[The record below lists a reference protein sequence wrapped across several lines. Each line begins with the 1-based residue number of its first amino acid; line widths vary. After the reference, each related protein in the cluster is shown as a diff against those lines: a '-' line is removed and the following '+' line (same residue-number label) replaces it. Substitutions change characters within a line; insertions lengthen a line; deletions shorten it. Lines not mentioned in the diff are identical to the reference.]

1 MKKKVD
7 IVIFG
12 DLSNIICRILVW
24 QMVKISKKNNIK
36 IAKFFN
42 TEKNKESLIINSI
55 KFFLVKL
62 FNPFNNSFFF
72 NNTGIFLKLFSG
84 LKIQNVED
92 INDNKFREILNSKK
106 YDYALSLCCNQ
117 IFKKKTIKCF
127 KKVINYHSSTI
138 PLYRGLNSTLWSIFF
153 NEKYTGYT
161 YHYVNSKIDSGKIIF
176 QDKFKIN
183 YQISYKKTEIF
194 KTIHAK
200 KSLEKVIKLILNNF
214 KGISFKKKGSYYG
227 KKDIK
232 KILIYKK
239 ISNIN
244 LIKKVISIWGGIVL
258 IKDNKKFFITRISES
273 GNISRISHY
282 PVIVYKMLS
291 FFKKLI

>member
-1 MKKKVD
+1 VKKKVD

-24 QMVKISKKNNIK
+24 QLVKISKKNNIK

-183 YQISYKKTEIF
+183 YKESYKKTEII
-194 KTIHAK
+194 KTLKAK

-214 KGISFKKKGSYYG
+214 KGISLKKKGSYYG
-227 KKDIK
+227 RKEIK
-232 KILIYKK
+232 KILTYKK
-239 ISNIN
+239 INNIN

-258 IKDNKKFFITRISES
+258 IKDNKKFVITKISDS
-273 GNISRISHY
+273 GNILRISHY
-282 PVIVYKMLS
+282 PVVVYKILK
-291 FFKKLI
+291 FIKN

>member
-24 QMVKISKKNNIK
+24 QIIKISKKNNIK
-36 IAKFFN
+36 IARFFN
-42 TEKNKESLIINSI
+42 TEKKKESLIINSI
-55 KFFLVKL
+55 KFFFVKL
-62 FNPFNNSFFF
+62 FNPCNNSFFF

-84 LKIQNVED
+84 LKIKNVED
-92 INDNKFREILNSKK
+92 INNNKFREILNSEK
-106 YDYALSLCCNQ
+106 YDYAFSLCCNQ

-183 YQISYKKTEIF
+183 YKDSYKKIEII
-194 KTIHAK
+194 KTLQAK
-200 KSLEKVIKLILNNF
+200 KSLGKVIKLILSNF
-214 KGISFKKKGSYYG
+214 KGISKKKKGSYYG
-227 KKDIK
+227 RKEIK
-232 KILIYKK
+232 KILTYKK
-239 ISNIN
+239 INNIN

-258 IKDNKKFFITRISES
+258 IKDNKKFFITKISDS
-273 GNISRISHY
+273 GNIIRISHY
-282 PVIVYKMLS
+282 PVIVYKMLK
-291 FFKKLI
+291 FIKN

>member
-24 QMVKISKKNNIK
+24 QMIKISKKNNIK

-62 FNPFNNSFFF
+62 FNPSNNSFFF

-183 YQISYKKTEIF
+183 YKESYKKTEII
-194 KTIHAK
+194 KTLKAK

-214 KGISFKKKGSYYG
+214 KGISLKKKGSYYG
-227 KKDIK
+227 RKEVK
-232 KILIYKK
+232 KILTYKK
-239 ISNIN
+239 INNIN

-258 IKDNKKFFITRISES
+258 IKDNKKFFITKISDS
-273 GNISRISHY
+273 GNILRISHY
-282 PVIVYKMLS
+282 PVVVYKILK
-291 FFKKLI
+291 FIKN

>member
-24 QMVKISKKNNIK
+24 QMIKISKKNNIK
-36 IAKFFN
+36 IVRFFN
-42 TEKNKESLIINSI
+42 TEKNKESLIANSI
-55 KFFLVKL
+55 KFFFIKL
-62 FNPFNNSFFF
+62 FNPFNNNIFF
-72 NNTGIFLKLFSG
+72 NNTGIFLKLFSN

-92 INDNKFREILNSKK
+92 INNNKFREILNSKK
-106 YDYALSLCCNQ
+106 HDYAFSLCCNQ

-138 PLYRGLNSTLWSIFF
+138 PSYRGLNSTLWSIFF

-183 YQISYKKTEIF
+183 YKESYKKTEII
-194 KTIHAK
+194 KTLKAK
-200 KSLEKVIKLILNNF
+200 ISLEKVIKLILNNF
-214 KGISFKKKGSYYG
+214 KGISLKKKGSYYG
-227 KKDIK
+227 RKEIK
-232 KILIYKK
+232 KILTYKK
-239 ISNIN
+239 INNIN

-258 IKDNKKFFITRISES
+258 IKDNKKFFITKISDS
-273 GNISRISHY
+273 GNILRISHY
-282 PVIVYKMLS
+282 PVIVYKMLK
-291 FFKKLI
+291 FIKN

>member
-24 QMVKISKKNNIK
+24 QMIKISKKNNIK
-36 IAKFFN
+36 IARFFN
-42 TEKNKESLIINSI
+42 TEKKKESLIINSI
-55 KFFLVKL
+55 KLFFVKL
-62 FNPFNNSFFF
+62 FNPSNNSFFF

-92 INDNKFREILNSKK
+92 INNNKFREILNSEK
-106 YDYALSLCCNQ
+106 YDYAFSLCCNQ

-183 YQISYKKTEIF
+183 YKESYKKIEII
-194 KTIHAK
+194 KTLQAK
-200 KSLEKVIKLILNNF
+200 KSLEKVIKLILSNF
-214 KGISFKKKGSYYG
+214 KGISLKKKGSYYG
-227 KKDIK
+227 RKEIK
-232 KILIYKK
+232 KILTYKK
-239 ISNIN
+239 INNIN

-258 IKDNKKFFITRISES
+258 IKDNKKFFITKISDS
-273 GNISRISHY
+273 GNIIRISHY
-282 PVIVYKMLS
+282 PVIVYKMLK
-291 FFKKLI
+291 FIKN

>member
-1 MKKKVD
+1 VKKKVD

-24 QMVKISKKNNIK
+24 QLVKISKKNNIK
-36 IAKFFN
+36 IDKFFN

-92 INDNKFREILNSKK
+92 INDNKFRKILNSKK
-106 YDYALSLCCNQ
+106 YDYAFSLCCNQ

-183 YQISYKKTEIF
+183 YKESYKKTEII
-194 KTIHAK
+194 KTLKAK
-200 KSLEKVIKLILNNF
+200 ISLEKVIKLILNNF
-214 KGISFKKKGSYYG
+214 KGISLKKKGSYYG
-227 KKDIK
+227 RKEIK
-232 KILIYKK
+232 KILTYKK
-239 ISNIN
+239 INNIN

-258 IKDNKKFFITRISES
+258 IKDNKKFFITKISDS
-273 GNISRISHY
+273 GNILRISHY
-282 PVIVYKMLS
+282 PVIVYKMLK
-291 FFKKLI
+291 FIKN

>member
-1 MKKKVD
+1 VKKKVD

-24 QMVKISKKNNIK
+24 QMIKISKKNNIK

-62 FNPFNNSFFF
+62 FNPSNNSFFF

-183 YQISYKKTEIF
+183 YKESYKKTEII
-194 KTIHAK
+194 KTLKAK

-214 KGISFKKKGSYYG
+214 KGISLKKKGSYYG
-227 KKDIK
+227 RKEVK
-232 KILIYKK
+232 KILTYKK
-239 ISNIN
+239 INNIN

-258 IKDNKKFFITRISES
+258 IKDNKKFFITKISDS
-273 GNISRISHY
+273 GNILRISHY
-282 PVIVYKMLS
+282 PVVVYKILK
-291 FFKKLI
+291 FIKN

>member
-1 MKKKVD
+1 MKKKIN

-12 DLSNIICRILVW
+12 DLDNIICRILVW
-24 QMVKISKKNNIK
+24 QMIKISKKNNIE

-42 TEKNKESLIINSI
+42 TKKKKESLILNSI
-55 KFFLVKL
+55 KFFLAKL
-62 FNPFNNSFFF
+62 FNPTNDSFFF

-84 LKIQNVED
+84 LRIQNVID
-92 INDNKFREILNSKK
+92 INDKKFREILNSQK
-106 YDYALSLCCNQ
+106 YDYAFSICCNQ
-117 IFKKKTIKCF
+117 IFKEKTIKCF
-127 KKVINYHSSTI
+127 KKVINYHSSTL
-138 PLYRGLNSTLWSIFF
+138 PLYRGLNATLWSIFF

-161 YHYVNSKIDSGKIIF
+161 YHYVNSKIDNGKIIF

-183 YQISYKKTEIF
+183 YQISYNKTEIF

-214 KGISFKKKGSYYG
+214 KGISQKKKGSYYG

-232 KILIYKK
+232 KILVYKK

-258 IKDNKKFFITRISES
+258 IKDNKKLFITNISDS
-273 GNISRISHY
+273 GNISRISHC
-282 PVIVYKMLS
+282 PVIVYKILN
-291 FFKKLI
+291 FLKN

>member
-1 MKKKVD
+1 MKKKIN

-24 QMVKISKKNNIK
+24 QMIKISKKNNIE

-42 TEKNKESLIINSI
+42 TEKKKESLILNSI

-62 FNPFNNSFFF
+62 FNPTNDSFFF

-84 LKIQNVED
+84 LRIQNVID
-92 INDNKFREILNSKK
+92 INDKKFREILNSQK
-106 YDYALSLCCNQ
+106 YDYAFSICCNQ
-117 IFKKKTIKCF
+117 IFKEKTIKCF
-127 KKVINYHSSTI
+127 KKVINYHSSTL

-153 NEKYTGYT
+153 SEKYTGYT
-161 YHYVNSKIDSGKIIF
+161 YHYVNSKIDNGKIIF

-214 KGISFKKKGSYYG
+214 KGISLKKKGSYYG

-258 IKDNKKFFITRISES
+258 IKDNKKFFITKISDS

-291 FFKKLI
+291 FLKN

>member
-1 MKKKVD
+1 MKKKIN

-24 QMVKISKKNNIK
+24 QMIKISKKNNIE

-42 TEKNKESLIINSI
+42 TEKKKESLILNSI

-62 FNPFNNSFFF
+62 FNPTNDSFFF

-84 LKIQNVED
+84 LRIQNVID
-92 INDNKFREILNSKK
+92 INDKKFREILNSQK
-106 YDYALSLCCNQ
+106 YDYAFSICCNQ
-117 IFKKKTIKCF
+117 IFKEKTIKCF
-127 KKVINYHSSTI
+127 KKVINYHSSTL

-161 YHYVNSKIDSGKIIF
+161 YHYVNSKIDNGKIIF

-214 KGISFKKKGSYYG
+214 KGICLKKKGSYYG

-258 IKDNKKFFITRISES
+258 IKDNKKFFITKISDS

-291 FFKKLI
+291 FLKN

>member
-183 YQISYKKTEIF
+183 YKESYKKIEII
-194 KTIHAK
+194 KTLKAK
-200 KSLEKVIKLILNNF
+200 NSLEKVIKLILNNF
-214 KGISFKKKGSYYG
+214 KGISLKKKGSYYG
-227 KKDIK
+227 RKEIK
-232 KILIYKK
+232 KVLTYKK
-239 ISNIN
+239 INNIN

-258 IKDNKKFFITRISES
+258 IKDNKKFFITKISDS
-273 GNISRISHY
+273 GNILRISHY
-282 PVIVYKMLS
+282 PVIVYKMLK
-291 FFKKLI
+291 FIKN

>member
-1 MKKKVD
+1 MKKKIN

-24 QMVKISKKNNIK
+24 QMIKISKKNNIE
-36 IAKFFN
+36 ITKFFN
-42 TEKNKESLIINSI
+42 TKKKKESLILNSI

-62 FNPFNNSFFF
+62 FNSTNDSFFF

-84 LKIQNVED
+84 LRIQNVID
-92 INDNKFREILNSKK
+92 INDKKFREILNSQK
-106 YDYALSLCCNQ
+106 YDYAFSICCNQ
-117 IFKKKTIKCF
+117 IFKEKTIKCF
-127 KKVINYHSSTI
+127 KKVINYHSSTL

-161 YHYVNSKIDSGKIIF
+161 YHYVNSKIDNGKIIF

-214 KGISFKKKGSYYG
+214 KGISLKKKGSYYG

-258 IKDNKKFFITRISES
+258 IKDNKKFFITKISDS

-291 FFKKLI
+291 FLKN

>member
-1 MKKKVD
+1 VKKKVD

-24 QMVKISKKNNIK
+24 QLVKISKKNNIK

-62 FNPFNNSFFF
+62 FNPSNNSFFF

-183 YQISYKKTEIF
+183 YKESYKKTEII
-194 KTIHAK
+194 KTLKAK
-200 KSLEKVIKLILNNF
+200 NSLEKVIKLILNNF
-214 KGISFKKKGSYYG
+214 KGISLKKKGSYYG
-227 KKDIK
+227 RKEIK
-232 KILIYKK
+232 KILTYKK
-239 ISNIN
+239 INNIN

-258 IKDNKKFFITRISES
+258 IKDNKKFFITKISDS
-273 GNISRISHY
+273 GNILRISHY
-282 PVIVYKMLS
+282 PVIVYKMLK
-291 FFKKLI
+291 FIKN

>member
-24 QMVKISKKNNIK
+24 QLVKISKKNNIK

-84 LKIQNVED
+84 FKIQNVED

-161 YHYVNSKIDSGKIIF
+161 FHYVNSKIDSGKIIF

-183 YQISYKKTEIF
+183 YKESYKKTEII
-194 KTIHAK
+194 KTLKAK

-214 KGISFKKKGSYYG
+214 KGISLKKKGSYYG
-227 KKDIK
+227 RKEIK
-232 KILIYKK
+232 KILTYKK
-239 ISNIN
+239 INNIN

-258 IKDNKKFFITRISES
+258 IKDNKKFFITKISDS
-273 GNISRISHY
+273 GNILRISHY
-282 PVIVYKMLS
+282 PVIVYKMLK
-291 FFKKLI
+291 FIKN

>member
-1 MKKKVD
+1 VKKKVD

-62 FNPFNNSFFF
+62 FNPSNNSFFF

-183 YQISYKKTEIF
+183 YKESYKKTEII
-194 KTIHAK
+194 KTLKAK

-214 KGISFKKKGSYYG
+214 KGISLKKKGSYYG
-227 KKDIK
+227 RKEIK
-232 KILIYKK
+232 KVLTYKK
-239 ISNIN
+239 INNIN

-258 IKDNKKFFITRISES
+258 IKDNKKFVITKISDS
-273 GNISRISHY
+273 GNILRISHY
-282 PVIVYKMLS
+282 PVVVYKILK
-291 FFKKLI
+291 FIKN

>member
-62 FNPFNNSFFF
+62 FNPSNNSFFF

-161 YHYVNSKIDSGKIIF
+161 FHYVNSKIDSGKIIF

-183 YQISYKKTEIF
+183 YKESYKKTEII
-194 KTIHAK
+194 KTLKAK
-200 KSLEKVIKLILNNF
+200 NSLEKVIKLILNNF
-214 KGISFKKKGSYYG
+214 KGISLKKKGSYYG
-227 KKDIK
+227 RKEIK
-232 KILIYKK
+232 KILTYKK
-239 ISNIN
+239 INNIN

-258 IKDNKKFFITRISES
+258 IKDNKKFFITKISDS
-273 GNISRISHY
+273 GNILRISHY
-282 PVIVYKMLS
+282 PVIVYKMLK
-291 FFKKLI
+291 FIKN

>member
-62 FNPFNNSFFF
+62 FNPSNNSFFF

-183 YQISYKKTEIF
+183 YKESYKKTEII
-194 KTIHAK
+194 KTLKAK

-214 KGISFKKKGSYYG
+214 KGISLKKKGSYYG
-227 KKDIK
+227 RKEVK
-232 KILIYKK
+232 KILTYKK
-239 ISNIN
+239 INNIN

-258 IKDNKKFFITRISES
+258 IKDNKKFFITKISDS
-273 GNISRISHY
+273 GNILRISHY
-282 PVIVYKMLS
+282 PVVVYKILK
-291 FFKKLI
+291 FIKN

>member
-1 MKKKVD
+1 MLNFLILKKK
-7 IVIFG
+7 
-12 DLSNIICRILVW
+12 
-24 QMVKISKKNNIK
+24 
-36 IAKFFN
+36 
-42 TEKNKESLIINSI
+42 KESLILNSI

-62 FNPFNNSFFF
+62 FNPTNDSFFF

-84 LKIQNVED
+84 LRIQNVID
-92 INDNKFREILNSKK
+92 INDKKFREILNSQK
-106 YDYALSLCCNQ
+106 YDYAFSICCNQ
-117 IFKKKTIKCF
+117 IFKEKTIKCF
-127 KKVINYHSSTI
+127 KKVINYHSSTL

-161 YHYVNSKIDSGKIIF
+161 YHYVNSKIDNGKIIF

-214 KGISFKKKGSYYG
+214 KGISLKKKGSYYG

-258 IKDNKKFFITRISES
+258 IKDNKKFFITKISDS

-291 FFKKLI
+291 FLKN